1 MQRVARARVEVEGE
15 TVAAID
21 AGVLALIGVER
32 GDGEAEAAR
41 LAGRVLGYRIFPDR
55 EGRMN
60 LALADTGGA
69 LLAVT
74 QFTLAADTRKG
85 ARPSFS
91 RAAPPEEG
99 ERLFERFVE
108 LARQRHRPVAS
119 GRFGA
124 HMQVSLVNDGP
135 VTFWLQVA
143 PQSAAR
149 GA

>member
-1 MQRVARARVEVEGE
+1 MEVEGE

-69 LLAVT
+69 LLAVP

-143 PQSAAR
+143 PQGAQR